1 MNVGM
6 TTEAGGVDYMSVS
19 HWDVEGHAVLRS
31 ASIAG
36 RNTWLHSLQINAP
49 VFRTAQCI
57 QHCTLCRP
65 VQSNTI
71 SESLGSVQPCCS

>member
-1 MNVGM
+1 MFYTLGGTVNIGM

-36 RNTWLHSLQINAP
+36 RNTASS
-49 VFRTAQCI
+49 TAF
-57 QHCTLCRP
+57 T
-65 VQSNTI
+65 
-71 SESLGSVQPCCS
+71 